1 MVWFSALDITEITI
15 MLPERSADLENNAR
29 IIQATDPENRH
40 AAKVADASGTDISIQ
55 RARQAIALIESYGM
69 RADPC
74 TFELWFGYVEG
85 LMPGLNDAVDEVL
98 SSGAAPSAAQ
108 MADLHARYMPSGRM
122 LTEAAG
128 LSDKLSR
135 RAAQVSEIIESARG
149 ASVTCRKHLTLI
161 DKGLTAEDAETVRSM
176 IGLVKEVSA
185 KFEHKNVELESMLQ
199 NAKKEIADLQQSL
212 HIVRAESLTDGLT
225 NLPNRK
231 AFDRA
236 MDNAIA
242 SAQGTDRP
250 LSLLVLDVDHFK
262 RFNDQYGHTTGDQV
276 LRLIGG
282 ILSTDVRQGD
292 HPARY
297 GGEEFAVIL
306 PGASQESALAAAEKI
321 RRAVASKELVRRGS
335 GEVLG
340 KVTVS
345 IGVAQHVEGESV
357 EAFIHRADKGL
368 YQAKA
373 SGRNRVIAA

>member
-1 MVWFSALDITEITI
+1 MLLERTIERESDACTSHASDPTIREASKGAGSSA
-15 MLPERSADLENNAR
+15 A
-29 IIQATDPENRH
+29 
-40 AAKVADASGTDISIQ
+40 DISIQ
-55 RARQAIALIESYGM
+55 RARQAIALIESYGL
-69 RADPC
+69 RADPS

-85 LMPGLNDAVDEVL
+85 LTPGLNEAIDQAL
-98 SSGAAPSAAQ
+98 SSGAAPTPAQ
-108 MADLHARYMPSGRM
+108 VTDFHARYMPSGRM
-122 LTEAAG
+122 LTEAVG
-128 LSDKLSR
+128 LSDRLSR
-135 RAAQVSEIIESARG
+135 RAAQVSEIIEAARG
-149 ASVTCRKHLTLI
+149 ASATCRKHMTVI
-161 DKGLTAEDAETVRSM
+161 DKGLTEKDAETVRSM
-176 IGLVKEVSA
+176 IGLIKEVSTR
-185 KFEHKNVELESMLQ
+185 FENKNIELESMLE

-212 HIVRAESLTDGLT
+212 HIVRAESLTDALT

-236 MDNAIA
+236 IDKAI
-242 SAQGTDRP
+242 SGVQGTNRP

-282 ILSTDVRQGD
+282 ILSTDVRHGD

-306 PGASQESALAAAEKI
+306 PGTSREAAVVVAEKI

-345 IGVAQHVEGESV
+345 VGVAEHLRGESA